1 MLCFLSALCQL
12 MSSQLALVSMLF
24 IPGSQF
30 HLEMLYLE
38 PQTCLSRWGCE
49 QAGEGWSGAAEF
61 PIFLNHFVGMFV
73 HSL

>member
-12 MSSQLALVSMLF
+12 MSSQLALVSTLF
-24 IPGSQF
+24 LPGSQF

-38 PQTCLSRWGCE
+38 PQTCLSSWGCE
-49 QAGEGWSGAAEF
+49 QASEGWSGAAEF
-61 PIFLNHFVGMFV
+61 LIFLNHIMGMFV